1 MPSNKTSAKKKAETK
16 KAVALGVKKTVK
28 TKKAPGKKAE
38 KKKAKAVSI
47 FLHIHLLS
55 CVQKYRNKQFIT
67 FYLL

>member
-47 FLHIHLLS
+47 FFTHLLS